1 MDEEAATV
9 RIARR
14 HAQILGDAPR
24 IEALSIDEYSADLDP
39 LIRQMIA
46 INQSIDAREADL
58 LTDVTEAQAQGQG
71 QGDMSAVLA
80 RLPEI
85 IRTMM
90 RHPALFARQTDV
102 GVTLLTQGKLSARD
116 RELTILRVAWLC
128 QAPYEWGEHVM
139 IARHAGIGREE
150 VERIVTGSVDPGWN
164 EYDRAILRAVEEL
177 HGDAMIADATWAVLA
192 ARLDEAQL
200 IELSVLIGQYQAVA
214 YYQNSLKLRLH
225 GGNKGLSAR

>member
-1 MDEEAATV
+1 MDEEAATA

-116 RELTILRVAWLC
+116 R
-128 QAPYEWGEHVM
+128 
-139 IARHAGIGREE
+139 
-150 VERIVTGSVDPGWN
+150 N
-164 EYDRAILRAVEEL
+164 
-177 HGDAMIADATWAVLA
+177 
-192 ARLDEAQL
+192 
-200 IELSVLIGQYQAVA
+200 
-214 YYQNSLKLRLH
+214 
-225 GGNKGLSAR
+225 

>member
-1 MDEEAATV
+1 MDEEAATA

-71 QGDMSAVLA
+71 DMSAVLA

-85 IRTMM
+85 IRAPC
-90 RHPALFARQTDV
+90 RHRSGRGGAD
-102 GVTLLTQGKLSARD
+102 RD
-116 RELTILRVAWLC
+116 RF
-128 QAPYEWGEHVM
+128 
-139 IARHAGIGREE
+139 GRSGL
-150 VERIVTGSVDPGWN
+150 ERP
-164 EYDRAILRAVEEL
+164 
-177 HGDAMIADATWAVLA
+177 
-192 ARLDEAQL
+192 
-200 IELSVLIGQYQAVA
+200 
-214 YYQNSLKLRLH
+214 
-225 GGNKGLSAR
+225 